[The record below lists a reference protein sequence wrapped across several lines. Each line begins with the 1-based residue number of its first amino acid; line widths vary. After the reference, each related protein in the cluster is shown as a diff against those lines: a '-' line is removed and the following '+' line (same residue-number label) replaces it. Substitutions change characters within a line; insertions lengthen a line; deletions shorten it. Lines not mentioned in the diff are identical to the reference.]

1 MLTNKHI
8 LVGLTGGIACY
19 KTAYLIR
26 LLKKQNNEVKVVM
39 SDHAKQ
45 FITPLTLATLSQN
58 PVFTE
63 FFEPTNGQ
71 WNSHVSLGT
80 WADAYVIAP
89 ATANAIAKMANGI
102 ADNLLLT
109 TYLSARCPVFI
120 APAMDLDMWQHP
132 TTKRNLQQLEID
144 GVHIVEPGTG
154 FLASGLEGK
163 GRMAEPEEIVAS
175 LDKALETTSND
186 AGKQTILITAGPTQE
201 AIDPVRFI
209 SNRSTGKMGF
219 ALAEAAAQR
228 GLNVELVTGP
238 VNLPTPHYPNIHRTN
253 VTSASQMADV
263 AIKLFPNCSIAIL
276 SAAVADFAPA
286 NVATRKIKKD
296 PNSST
301 LTLSLSK
308 TTDIAATLGKMKQ
321 PNQILVGF
329 ALETDN
335 EHENAVRKLKSKNLD
350 LIVLNS
356 LQDKGAGFGTD
367 TNKVTLIKQDGT
379 EIPLPLELKSAVA
392 QEIIKAI
399 IP

>member
-1 MLTNKHI
+1 
-8 LVGLTGGIACY
+8 
-19 KTAYLIR
+19 
-26 LLKKQNNEVKVVM
+26 M